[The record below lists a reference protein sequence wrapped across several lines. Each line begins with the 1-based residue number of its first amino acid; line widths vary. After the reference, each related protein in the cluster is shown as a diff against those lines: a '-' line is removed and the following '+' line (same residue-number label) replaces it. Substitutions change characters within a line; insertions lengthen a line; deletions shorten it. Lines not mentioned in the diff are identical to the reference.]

1 MAKEMTAR
9 FPGTCIRTG
18 LEVRP
23 GDRII
28 FHGKGRVEL
37 LRNAE
42 LERARAS
49 ETGRGRTR
57 PVSDTFTFSSG
68 HTAYRNARGR
78 CEDAPCCGCCTI

>member
-9 FPGTCIRTG
+9 FPGQCIRTG

-28 FHGKGRVEL
+28 FHGRGRVEL

-49 ETGRGRTR
+49 EAGRGRTR
-57 PVSDTFTFSSG
+57 PVSDTYTFG
-68 HTAYRNARGR
+68 DRTFYRNVNGR

>member
-9 FPGTCIRTG
+9 FPGQCIRTG

-28 FHGKGRVEL
+28 FHGRGRVEL

-57 PVSDTFTFSSG
+57 PVSDTFTFG
-68 HTAYRNARGR
+68 DRTFYRNRNGR